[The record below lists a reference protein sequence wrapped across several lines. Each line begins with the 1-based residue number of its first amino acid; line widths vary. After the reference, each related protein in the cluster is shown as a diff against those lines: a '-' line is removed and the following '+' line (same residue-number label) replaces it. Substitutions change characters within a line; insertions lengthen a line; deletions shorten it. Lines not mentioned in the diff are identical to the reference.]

1 MKCSKCP
8 AWGID
13 NLGFRGCLIRNSIL
27 GDIYCNYH
35 CNRHTTNDIIM
46 KNGGNYYGIFNSIYY
61 CIWYSLLS

>member
-27 GDIYCNYH
+27 GDIYCNYY
-35 CNRHTTNDIIM
+35 CNRHKKTILEDI
-46 KNGGNYYGIFNSIYY
+46 KNVKQNEPRNKFYKWLHEEN
-61 CIWYSLLS
+61 